1 MSMAGPPSQRLSF
14 HSASGEP
21 SLRRLGVGS
30 GGADRPVRAQIVVAL
45 VVALALVAV
54 PLYMMRRPSPEKKAE
69 AEAAAAASASAAPAF
84 SARAREPLD
93 AGKPPERL
101 RLAPPQRVRCGAG
114 PKGGQEGNFCDQL
127 APLEEALAKTIRENE
142 GCAPRMKEAGTI
154 NYVLTVD
161 FSKRSYHIFPGASGD
176 FHGPQARRATTCVMR
191 ALPKPDWDGI
201 RHQFRHYSI
210 AILATYVP
218 EGLTTSPTAPPKF
231 E

>member
-1 MSMAGPPSQRLSF
+1 
-14 HSASGEP
+14 
-21 SLRRLGVGS
+21 LRRLGVGS
-30 GGADRPVRAQIVVAL
+30 GSVDRPVRAQIVVAL

-69 AEAAAAASASAAPAF
+69 AEAAALASASAAPAL
-84 SARAREPLD
+84 SARPNEPPD

-101 RLAPPQRVRCGAG
+101 RLGSPQRVRCGAG

-127 APLEEALAKTIRENE
+127 TTFEEALAKTIRENE
-142 GCAPRMKEAGTI
+142 GCAPRMKEAGSI

-161 FSKRSYHIFPGASGD
+161 FSKKSLHVFPGASGD
-176 FHGPQARRATTCVMR
+176 FHGPQARKATTCVMR
-191 ALPKPDWDGI
+191 ALPKPDWDAI

-210 AILATYVP
+210 AILATYLP
-218 EGLTTSPTAPPKF
+218 EGAAASPTAPPKF

>member
-1 MSMAGPPSQRLSF
+1 MAGPPSSRPSF

-21 SLRRLGVGS
+21 ALRRLGVGS

-54 PLYMMRRPSPEKKAE
+54 PLYMMRRPSPTKKAE
-69 AEAAAAASASAAPAF
+69 AEAAAASASAAPP
-84 SARAREPLD
+84 SAARPSAVVD

-101 RLAPPQRVRCGAG
+101 RLGPPQRVRCGAG
-114 PKGGQEGNFCDQL
+114 PKGGQDGSFCDQL
-127 APLEEALAKTIRENE
+127 APLEEALAKAIRENE
-142 GCAPRMKEAGTI
+142 GCAPRMKAAGTI

-161 FSKRSYHIFPGASGD
+161 FAKRALHVFPGASGD
-176 FHGPQARRATTCVMR
+176 FRGPQARRATTCVKR
-191 ALPKPDWDGI
+191 ALAKPDWDSI

-218 EGLTTSPTAPPKF
+218 EGASTSPTAPPKF